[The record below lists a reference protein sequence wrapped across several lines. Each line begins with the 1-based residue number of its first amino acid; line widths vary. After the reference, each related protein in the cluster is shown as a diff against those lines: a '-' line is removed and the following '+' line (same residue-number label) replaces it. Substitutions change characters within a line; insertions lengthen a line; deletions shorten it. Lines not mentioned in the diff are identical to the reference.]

1 MYVISEIRYILF
13 ALNPVWLRC
22 CQRGFLYSSNGVCR
36 WPKGTLPKWKNF
48 WYNYFGQF
56 RNIEKNCRKAMK
68 KSHFSKT
75 SRDRPKSA
83 PYPRL
88 KNSKKTSKCQVLFYS
103 TRKSKFF
110 EKKFFEKITY
120 SKNWTEWRAGAR
132 ATVSQRRK
140 TERGDPLWFF
150 NIHSVAKHEKIEENK
165 NFHFREKISQ
175 CRKKTERGDPL
186 GFFNI
191 HSVAKH
197 QKKMQGGPFR
207 EKFFFEKKVSQCRKK
222 NERGESLVSPGMVCY
237 AEKQEKPFWFSSL
250 DQIVHFDAI
259 IFCRT
264 FVELFWSVRVD
275 RKKRVTIIVAFH
287 FMKRRLKMRQLK
299 LSFTVV

>member
-1 MYVISEIRYILF
+1 M
-13 ALNPVWLRC
+13 
-22 CQRGFLYSSNGVCR
+22 
-36 WPKGTLPKWKNF
+36 PK
-48 WYNYFGQF
+48 
-56 RNIEKNCRKAMK
+56 
-68 KSHFSKT
+68 
-75 SRDRPKSA
+75 
-83 PYPRL
+83 
-88 KNSKKTSKCQVLFYS
+88 
-103 TRKSKFF
+103 
-110 EKKFFEKITY
+110 
-120 SKNWTEWRAGAR
+120 
-132 ATVSQRRK
+132 K

-175 CRKKTERGDPL
+175 CRKKLKGGTLWDFSTSIL
-186 GFFNI
+186 SQNI
-191 HSVAKH
+191 
-197 QKKMQGGPFR
+197 KKNAVGTLWG
-207 EKFFFEKKVSQCRKK
+207 KIFFEKKSRSAEK

-287 FMKRRLKMRQLK
+287 FMKRRLKMTKSPDLDS
-299 LSFTVV
+299 LPSATDPFYLL